1 MNKLKPAIIQS
12 ILYLLIVTFVLF
24 GVLFGFAGI
33 SSSAFK
39 ISFIPLTVL
48 FISCILKRNYTKQK
62 FMLLAGVLLLF
73 IWALIVTLTYDGEG
87 FPLHLFAFVGVLMLY
102 YVSMHWIMPDTCLR
116 TFLIL
121 GEVGAIFFAYLYRE
135 KGWLQVGMGITIG
148 NFNPQHIGIWAF
160 IFACVC
166 LISFDVFKNKMIKVF
181 SLAIIIYMWIIMV
194 GSQTRTAWGTFVIVV
209 ILWLFPFTS
218 IFKRKIIQWMIA
230 AIPLIII
237 ILTGIIRL
245 FIGFSYTMKTF
256 FNGRE
261 GIWYTSLMHSMD
273 SPFWGVYNKYNTVY
287 THNIFVEHVLFYGYI
302 IAIVFIVLTY
312 KAINFHIDNINKQVS
327 YDALVCFVGCL
338 IVSSMEDLIFSAF
351 CGGVFVFACS
361 FLVLMSNVGE
371 ASVRQNVFFMILNLF
386 TRTKKG

>member
-1 MNKLKPAIIQS
+1 
-12 ILYLLIVTFVLF
+12 
-24 GVLFGFAGI
+24 
-33 SSSAFK
+33 
-39 ISFIPLTVL
+39 
-48 FISCILKRNYTKQK
+48 
-62 FMLLAGVLLLF
+62 
-73 IWALIVTLTYDGEG
+73 
-87 FPLHLFAFVGVLMLY
+87 
-102 YVSMHWIMPDTCLR
+102 
-116 TFLIL
+116 
-121 GEVGAIFFAYLYRE
+121 
-135 KGWLQVGMGITIG
+135 
-148 NFNPQHIGIWAF
+148 
-160 IFACVC
+160 
-166 LISFDVFKNKMIKVF
+166 
-181 SLAIIIYMWIIMV
+181 
-194 GSQTRTAWGTFVIVV
+194 
-209 ILWLFPFTS
+209 
-218 IFKRKIIQWMIA
+218 MIA